1 MNAVHKLLLLLPVS
15 VLQHLDLVAQ
25 FRGFLLVVLLKIKQR
40 VRGNDQMD
48 LI

>member
-1 MNAVHKLLLLLPVS
+1 MLNTRLSLLVFCS
-15 VLQHLDLVAQ
+15 INLDLVAQ